1 MSRAWASIALALAC
15 LALATASGVQAETPQ
30 VVVRAKLDPETGV
43 VVGQPVRLL
52 VDVLFPDAMPRP
64 PRIGVGDAPGA
75 QILRLETQGVT
86 IGDQIDDRA
95 YVGQRFEFVVFPR
108 RGGVIDVPGVDVT
121 LLDAS
126 GDVVGAVKGD
136 AQHVAVALPPGLD
149 TSQPVIA
156 TTNLTVTQAWSP
168 DWKQARFKIGDALV
182 RTIRREASG
191 MPAMGM
197 ADLVF
202 AAPSGVRL
210 YVDPPR
216 SLDRINRGEVVGSR
230 INTVTYVF
238 EKPGA
243 YDLPELRQ
251 SWWNLASHEA
261 RTETLAGTHVAVA
274 GSLTAAKART
284 AQDRLNAS
292 TLAVITLL
300 VLVLGALA
308 VVLLISRKS
317 IATSVRRSRDAR
329 RASEIWAY
337 KELCHIAPSGD
348 ACATYDA
355 LRVWLSRVPEATRQA
370 SKDEAPIARS
380 TTGLTRALFGR
391 GSAWTADDGEK
402 LKSSVVAFRSGA
414 AKAPASIQDQAL
426 PSLNPPI
433 VAAEANGF
441 IQPRGSP
448 RF

>member
-1 MSRAWASIALALAC
+1 M
-15 LALATASGVQAETPQ
+15 
-30 VVVRAKLDPETGV
+30 
-43 VVGQPVRLL
+43 
-52 VDVLFPDAMPRP
+52 
-64 PRIGVGDAPGA
+64 
-75 QILRLETQGVT
+75 
-86 IGDQIDDRA
+86 
-95 YVGQRFEFVVFPR
+95 
-108 RGGVIDVPGVDVT
+108 
-121 LLDAS
+121 
-126 GDVVGAVKGD
+126 
-136 AQHVAVALPPGLD
+136 QHVAVALPPGLD

-156 TTNLTVTQAWSP
+156 TTNLTVTQAWSQ
-168 DWKQARFKIGDALV
+168 DSKQAHLKIGDALV

-230 INTVTYVF
+230 IDTVTYVF

-243 YDLPELRQ
+243 YDLPELKQ

-300 VLVLGALA
+300 VLGALA

-348 ACATYDA
+348 ECATYDA
-355 LRVWLSRVPEATRQA
+355 LRVWLSRMPEAARQA
-370 SKDEAPIARS
+370 SKEDAPLARS
-380 TTGLTRALFGR
+380 TTALASSLFGR
-391 GSAWTADDGEK
+391 EGNWSAADGET
-402 LKSSVVAFRSGA
+402 LKYSVIAFRSETA
-414 AKAPASIQDQAL
+414 ETPASIQNQAL

-433 VAAEANGF
+433 VAAEANCC
-441 IQPRGSP
+441 IPPRGSP
-448 RF
+448 TF

>member
-1 MSRAWASIALALAC
+1 MAF

-30 VVVRAKLDPETGV
+30 VVVRAKLDPENGV

-64 PRIGVGDAPGA
+64 PRIGVSDAPGA

-86 IGDQIDDRA
+86 IGDRIDDRA

-108 RGGVIDVPGVDVT
+108 RGGVIDVPGADVT

-126 GDVVGAVKGD
+126 GDVIGAAKGD
-136 AQHVAVALPPGLD
+136 VQHVAVALPPGLD

-168 DWKQARFKIGDALV
+168 DSKQARLKIGDALV

-210 YVDPPR
+210 YIDPPR

-230 INTVTYVF
+230 IDKVTYVF
-238 EKPGA
+238 EKPGS

-251 SWWNLASHEA
+251 SWWDLASQEA
-261 RTETLAGTHVAVA
+261 RTETLAGTHVAVVG
-274 GSLTAAKART
+274 GSTSAKART
-284 AQDRLNAS
+284 AQDRPNAS
-292 TLAVITLL
+292 TLAVITL
-300 VLVLGALA
+300 LVLGALA

-329 RASEIWAY
+329 HASEIWAY

-355 LRVWLSRVPEATRQA
+355 LQVWLSRMPEAARQA
-370 SKDEAPIARS
+370 SKEDAPLARS
-380 TTGLTRALFGR
+380 TTALASSLFGR
-391 GSAWTADDGEK
+391 EGNWLAADGET
-402 LKSSVVAFRSGA
+402 LKYRVIAFRSETA
-414 AKAPASIQDQAL
+414 ETPASIQNRAL

-433 VAAEANGF
+433 VAAEANCC
-441 IQPRGSP
+441 IPSRGSP